1 MFDKKLIKLIGKNY
15 KYIIYSVIMMII
27 NLLCNILITFSICW
41 IIDNA
46 IKLFEF
52 EKYLIPS
59 GLIIGGIIFKY
70 ICVRSL
76 TLIKNKL
83 GDAVKGNL
91 RNDMFVKITKLGTK
105 NDNPILG
112 KASLTQ
118 LSVEGIEQLDL
129 YYSVYLPQLFYSLI
143 APLILFTI
151 VVFFS
156 WEVALVLLVCVPLIP
171 VSIMLI
177 SRYAK
182 RVFAKYWSK
191 YIRMGEGFL
200 DNIRGLKELK
210 ILYADSIQQKKMDQ
224 QSEEFRVITMK
235 VLIMQLASV
244 TIMDLV
250 AYGGAAAAIILTL
263 FNLINNSL
271 SIPVSLFLML
281 IAIEFFIPLRTLGS
295 GFHLAMNGITAG
307 KKIIEIMEYEA
318 PKWGNSKFDNSSLYI
333 HNLNHSY
340 NTNNNVLK
348 DINLKFNKNAINA
361 IVGESG
367 SGKTTLINLLAGFLK
382 VQDGKICYGKNEIN
396 KIQRKEFYNNVALIS
411 YDSYIFN
418 MSIYENF
425 KLINRNVN
433 EQEIWKYLKK
443 VNLHHFVKN
452 VGGLNYNVSEDANNL
467 SGGQKQRLAL
477 AINLAAKKSVYI
489 FDEATSN
496 IDLQSENIIMQNI
509 AKLKKYATVIIV
521 SHRLANI
528 ENADYIYYLEKG
540 KILSSGSHQ
549 NLLSSCEQYTK
560 LYDEQNKLEK
570 LINLNVKE
578 LFNE

>member
-15 KYIIYSVIMMII
+15 KFIIYSVILMII

-46 IKLFEF
+46 IKLSIFE
-52 EKYLIPS
+52 EYLLPS
-59 GLIIGGIIFKY
+59 GLILGAGIIKY

-76 TLIKNKL
+76 TIIKNKL

-91 RNDMFVKITKLGTK
+91 RNDMFAKVSKLGIK
-105 NDNPILG
+105 NNSPILG
-112 KASLTQ
+112 KSSLTQ

-143 APLILFTI
+143 APLILFII

-156 WEVALVLLVCVPLIP
+156 WQVALVLLACVPLIP

-182 RVFAKYWSK
+182 KVFAKYWSK
-191 YIRMGEGFL
+191 YIHMGEGFL
-200 DNIRGLKELK
+200 DNIRGLRELK
-210 ILYADSIQQKKMDQ
+210 ILHADAIQQGKMDKE
-224 QSEEFRVITMK
+224 SEEFRVITMK

-263 FNLINNSL
+263 FNLLDNSL
-271 SIPVSLFLML
+271 TVSISLFLML

-307 KKIIEIMEYEA
+307 RKIIEIMAYEA
-318 PKWGNSKFDNSSLYI
+318 PKWGRSKFDNSSLTI
-333 HNLNHSY
+333 NNLNYSY
-340 NTNNNVLK
+340 NTSNDVLK
-348 DINLKFNKNAINA
+348 NINLKFNKNAINA

-367 SGKTTLINLLAGFLK
+367 SGKSTLVNLLAGFMK
-382 VQDGKICYGKNEIN
+382 VQKGEILYGNNKIN
-396 KIQRKEFYNNVALIS
+396 KIQRKEFYKNVALIS
-411 YDSYIFN
+411 YDSHIFN
-418 MSIYENF
+418 LSIYENF
-425 KLINRNVN
+425 KLIDKNIT
-433 EQEIWKYLKK
+433 EQEVWNYLKK
-443 VNLHHFVKN
+443 VNLNHFVKN
-452 VGGLNYNVSEDANNL
+452 VGGLKYRITEDANNL

-477 AINLAAKKSVYI
+477 AINLAAKKSFYI

-496 IDLQSENIIMQNI
+496 IDLHSENIIMKNI
-509 AKLKKYATVIIV
+509 AKLKKHATVIII
-521 SHRLANI
+521 SHRLVNI
-528 ENADYIYYLEKG
+528 ENADYIHYLDKG
-540 KILSSGSHQ
+540 QILSSGTHQ
-549 NLLSSCEQYTK
+549 NLLSNCEQYQK
-560 LYDEQNKLEK
+560 LYYEQDKLEK
-570 LINLNVKE
+570 LINLSVKE
-578 LFNE
+578 VFHE